1 MFLDV
6 FPLNH
11 THGSQTLTMWE
22 TRGVLESYPR
32 RADPFLCRK
41 HVGFWSHLNEEAE
54 SCGFHLARR
63 SFVVVGRRPGM
74 VFGCLLRVRG
84 LPSGIDS
91 EMVLSSVS
99 RCRKGMI
106 LICFL
111 WIRKR
116 LTI

>member
-1 MFLDV
+1 MRFA
-6 FPLNH
+6 
-11 THGSQTLTMWE
+11 T
-22 TRGVLESYPR
+22 
-32 RADPFLCRK
+32 C
-41 HVGFWSHLNEEAE
+41 
-54 SCGFHLARR
+54 
-63 SFVVVGRRPGM
+63 FVAAGRDPGM
-74 VFGCLLRVRG
+74 VFGCFLRVRA

-99 RCRKGMI
+99 PCRKGTI

>member
-1 MFLDV
+1 MAEMARP
-6 FPLNH
+6 FPRR
-11 THGSQTLTMWE
+11 E
-22 TRGVLESYPR
+22 TRGVMESYKQE
-32 RADPFLCRK
+32 AKLHGFL
-41 HVGFWSHLNEEAE
+41 
-54 SCGFHLARR
+54 LAWQGLAA
-63 SFVVVGRRPGM
+63 VGRGPGM
-74 VFGCLLRVRG
+74 VLGCLLRVRG